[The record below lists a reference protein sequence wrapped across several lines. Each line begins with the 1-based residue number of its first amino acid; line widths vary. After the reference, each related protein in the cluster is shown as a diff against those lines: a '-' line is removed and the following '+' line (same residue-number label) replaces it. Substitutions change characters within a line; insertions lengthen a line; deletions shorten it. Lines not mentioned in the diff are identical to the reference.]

1 MVVTLPVKARPDGV
15 HRHPDALPRTQRA
28 QRLLRQGQVGVHG
41 GRVGQRHQRI
51 AGPGELAQVD
61 AAHAQHAVERR
72 LDALLLDLRLHAPEI
87 ALGLVIVGLGLVQLL
102 AGRRL
107 LGQQPAAAVQL
118 RTGVLHLRLQPGQLA
133 LLGRI
138 VQLHQQLAG
147 ARGFARIEQ
156 DLRHPAVHFGRHLHL
171 ARRLQRA
178 DAAERHREI
187 GLHGRRHHLGGRHGP
202 AALVSASAV
211 LPVQPVPIAAASTHT
226 PAAHAPAFTVM
237 MLAIYQRVCF
247 DNLRKPGTSQNS
259 LSNVEVSKSY
269 SPFLRPGFSSR
280 GRCSSRT

>member
-1 MVVTLPVKARPDGV
+1 MGV

-28 QRLLRQGQVGVHG
+28 RCLLRQGQVGVHG

-107 LGQQPAAAVQL
+107 QGQQPAAAVQL

-133 LLGRI
+133 LLGRV

-147 ARGFARIEQ
+147 TRGFARIEQ

-187 GLHGRRHHLGGRHGP
+187 GLHGRRHRHLGGRHGP

-211 LPVQPVPIAAASTHT
+211 LPVQPRPYRCRQ
-226 PAAHAPAFTVM
+226 HAYARGPCSCFHRHDA
-237 MLAIYQRVCF
+237 LAIYQRVCF
-247 DNLRKPGTSQNS
+247 DNLRKPGISQNS

-269 SPFLRPGFSSR
+269 SPFLRPGFFFTRSM
-280 GRCSSRT
+280 